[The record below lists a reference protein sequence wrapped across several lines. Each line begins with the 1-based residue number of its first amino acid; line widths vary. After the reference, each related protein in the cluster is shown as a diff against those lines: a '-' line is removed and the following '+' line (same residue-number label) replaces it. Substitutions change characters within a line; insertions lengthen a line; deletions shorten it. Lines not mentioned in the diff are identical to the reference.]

1 MVLISLS
8 MFSYLLPSITKSLQR
23 KMISGL
29 AKGLFDTRGHVL
41 FEKKPSLFYYTNR
54 KDLVTLLY
62 KEFLFLCFHTSSTVK
77 CNKSYIKGLKT
88 FCCKK
93 NERKAKENID
103 YFFLEEGKQ
112 TCH

>member
-62 KEFLFLCFHTSSTVK
+62 KEFLLFCVFVSQYLKKYWQENTVMK
-77 CNKSYIKGLKT
+77 KT
-88 FCCKK
+88 
-93 NERKAKENID
+93 I
-103 YFFLEEGKQ
+103 Q
-112 TCH
+112 TCDLF

>member
-62 KEFLFLCFHTSSTVK
+62 KKIFLFCVYFSYLFH
-77 CNKSYIKGLKT
+77 
-88 FCCKK
+88 
-93 NERKAKENID
+93 
-103 YFFLEEGKQ
+103 GKM
-112 TCH
+112 

>member
-1 MVLISLS
+1 VKKAIYNIKVRRKYIVSVVLMVLISLS

-62 KEFLFLCFHTSSTVK
+62 KEFLF
-77 CNKSYIKGLKT
+77 
-88 FCCKK
+88 FCVFIPLP
-93 NERKAKENID
+93 R
-103 YFFLEEGKQ
+103 
-112 TCH
+112 